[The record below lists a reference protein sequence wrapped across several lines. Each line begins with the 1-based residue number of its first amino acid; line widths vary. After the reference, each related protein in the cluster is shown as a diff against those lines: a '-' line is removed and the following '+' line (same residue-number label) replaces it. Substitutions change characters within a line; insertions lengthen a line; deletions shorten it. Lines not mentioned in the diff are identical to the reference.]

1 MKKGIFSFL
10 ILLILVPMT
19 MTNTGCGM
27 TTAPPKSASGVSKAN
42 VKVPTDVNNLT
53 REQKNVGRRLLDE
66 NKPGAV
72 QHLYIISAYSGQVL
86 IYSTVKGKVTSS
98 GKRLS
103 PYTVSEGGG
112 CIPGD
117 PFPVNIGG
125 ETRYTAEVLQDDGT
139 YGSSDEYLFWWDTK
153 GIYHQHYI
161 EDGQIIHISDQPIA
175 VKSVIINMELTS
187 KEEGS

>member
-103 PYTVSEGGG
+103 PYTVGEGGS

>member
-19 MTNTGCGM
+19 ITNTGCGM

>member
-86 IYSTVKGKVTSS
+86 MGSTF
-98 GKRLS
+98 L
-103 PYTVSEGGG
+103 E
-112 CIPGD
+112 I
-117 PFPVNIGG
+117 
-125 ETRYTAEVLQDDGT
+125 
-139 YGSSDEYLFWWDTK
+139 LFR
-153 GIYHQHYI
+153 
-161 EDGQIIHISDQPIA
+161 
-175 VKSVIINMELTS
+175 
-187 KEEGS
+187 

>member
-1 MKKGIFSFL
+1 MSGQKTSQKKMLQKLLPILVFQSFSFL

-161 EDGQIIHISDQPIA
+161 
-175 VKSVIINMELTS
+175 KF
-187 KEEGS
+187 